1 MFPVLKE
8 VVIDASSI
16 IYMLKCGL
24 LGKTAARIKL
34 YCTPPVAG
42 ETGWPGLPLTLML
55 PEKPFSTN
63 DESVVL
69 LGEELNLPVI
79 SEDRKILLEAEK
91 RGLRYFNTIM
101 ILNWL
106 LLDSAVSE
114 EEYLEYRAELVKV
127 ARYSNRVLEYAE
139 EIHKKIKQNKQ

>member
-1 MFPVLKE
+1 MFPSLKE
-8 VVIDASSI
+8 ASVDASSI

-24 LGKTAARIKL
+24 LGKTAAHIKL
-34 YCTPPVAG
+34 YCSPPVAA
-42 ETGWPGLPLTLML
+42 ETGWPGLPVTQVM
-55 PEKPFSTN
+55 PKGRFSTN

-69 LGEELNLPVI
+69 LGEEMNIPVI
-79 SEDRKILLEAEK
+79 SEDKKLLMAAERK
-91 RGLRYFNTIM
+91 GLRYFNTLM